1 VALFRTVIR
10 IPRITTKSER
20 AATSS
25 MRVKAL
31 LRPRSGRNKEGGRR
45 KEKGERR
52 KEKGGG
58 ENAELRRADRENFGV
73 RRSFSASPRLCVS
86 ALILSPSF
94 FLPPSSLTPR
104 LCVSALKNRAVA

>member
-1 VALFRTVIR
+1 M
-10 IPRITTKSER
+10 PRITTKSER

>member
-1 VALFRTVIR
+1 
-10 IPRITTKSER
+10 
-20 AATSS
+20 